1 MEKRFIGIDID
12 RGWVRLAVVC
22 HSKNGPALLALQKRA
37 WSDREGPVQVLRDLT
52 ANTRIFGDR
61 LAAALPA
68 TSAFTRWLDYPFA
81 DPKKIAAAVRF
92 ALAGQLPTAIDHQV
106 VIVQGLE
113 ADGQG
118 GCRVA
123 ATAVSESTIEEF
135 LAPFEEAG
143 IPLQIL
149 DLTSFAIPRALA
161 GRTGDGLVALLREEE
176 TVITLLQKGQTT
188 DYRLFS
194 GPVRGTAHQRAA
206 WLISQGQALLA
217 GHGLQQHPFF
227 LLGPKADLALLEAL
241 RGRGR
246 KADFPDWKMYDE
258 QIAPEFM
265 PAAALAWRATFS
277 DRAGQGNFRRGRFAL
292 KGEWAALKKKLLTAA
307 AVLTLAATLAVG
319 SAWLGYAHKARRA
332 EALQQE
338 LKTLFSATFP
348 NVKTLVDIPLQM
360 RQEVNELRNKGGR
373 LGLGSRP
380 SALQVLREIS
390 LRAPGE
396 VPVDI
401 RELSYGTDE
410 VRLEGTA
417 ASFDHINRLA
427 RSLKASPLF
436 ADARISDAKTGLDGK
451 QVDFR
456 LNLAFSREVQP

>member
-12 RGWVRLAVVC
+12 RGWVRLAVAGRT
-22 HSKNGPALLALQKRA
+22 KNGPALLALQKRA
-37 WSDREGPVQVLRDLT
+37 WSEKEGLVQVLRDLT

-92 ALAGQLPTAIDHQV
+92 ALAGQLPTAIDHQM

-113 ADGQG
+113 ADSRG

-123 ATAVSESTIEEF
+123 ASAVPEVTIEAF

-143 IPLQIL
+143 IPLQVL

-161 GRTGDGLVALLREEE
+161 CRTGDGLVVLLREEE

-217 GHGLQQHPFF
+217 AHGLQPQPFF
-227 LLGPKADLALLEAL
+227 LIGPKADPALLEAL
-241 RGRGR
+241 HIRRR
-246 KADFPDWKMYDE
+246 DADFPEWKIYDE
-258 QIAPEFM
+258 QIPPEFM

-277 DRAGQGNFRRGRFAL
+277 DQAGQGNFRRGRFAL

-307 AVLTLAATLAVG
+307 AVLVLTAALAVG

-338 LKTLFSATFP
+338 MKTLFSATFP
-348 NVKTLVDIPLQM
+348 EVKVLVDIPRQM
-360 RQEVNELRNKGGR
+360 SQEVGELRNRGGR
-373 LGLGSRP
+373 LGLESSA

-390 LRAPGE
+390 LRTPKE

-410 VRLEGTA
+410 VRLEGSA
-417 ASFDHINRLA
+417 ASFDHINRLS

-436 ADARISDAKTGLDGK
+436 AEARISDAKTSLDGQ

-456 LNLAFSREVQP
+456 LNIGFSREVQP

>member
-12 RGWVRLAVVC
+12 RGWVRLAVAGR
-22 HSKNGPALLALQKRA
+22 SKSGPALLALQKRA
-37 WSDREGPVQVLRDLT
+37 WSDSEGPVQVLRDLT

-81 DPKKIAAAVRF
+81 DPKKIGAAVRF
-92 ALAGQLPTAIDHQV
+92 ALAGQLPTSIDHQM

-113 ADGQG
+113 TDGRG

-123 ATAVSESTIEEF
+123 ASAVPEATIEAF
-135 LAPFEEAG
+135 LAPFEDAG

-149 DLTSFAIPRALA
+149 DLISFAIPRALA
-161 GRTGDGLVALLREEE
+161 DRTGDGLVVLLREEE
-176 TVITLLQKGQTT
+176 TVIALLQNGQTT

-194 GPVRGTAHQRAA
+194 GPLRGTAHQKAA
-206 WLISQGQALLA
+206 WLISRGLALLA
-217 GHGLQQHPFF
+217 SHGQQPKPFF
-227 LLGPKADLALLEAL
+227 LLGPKTDPALLEAL
-241 RGRGR
+241 RQRGR
-246 KADFPDWKMYDE
+246 KADFPDWKIYDE
-258 QIAPEFM
+258 QIPPEFM
-265 PAAALAWRATFS
+265 PAAALALRATLS
-277 DRAGQGNFRRGRFAL
+277 DQAGQGNFRRGRFAL

-307 AVLTLAATLAVG
+307 AVLVLTAALAVG
-319 SAWLGYAHKARRA
+319 SAWLGYGHKARRA
-332 EALQQE
+332 EALRQE
-338 LKTLFSATFP
+338 QKTLFSATFP
-348 NVKTLVDIPLQM
+348 EVKPLNDILLQM
-360 RQEVNELRNKGGR
+360 RQQVDELRSKGGR
-373 LGLGSRP
+373 LGLGSRA
-380 SALQVLREIS
+380 SALRVLREIS
-390 LRAPGE
+390 LCTPKE

-427 RSLKASPLF
+427 RSLEASPLF
-436 ADARISDAKTGLDGK
+436 AEARISDAKTGLDSQ

-456 LNLAFSREVQP
+456 LNLSFSREVQP

>member
-12 RGWVRLAVVC
+12 RGWVRLAVAGRG
-22 HSKNGPALLALQKRA
+22 KNGPALLALQKRA
-37 WSDREGPVQVLRDLT
+37 WSDKEGPGQVLRDLT
-52 ANTRIFGDR
+52 TDTRIFGDR

-68 TSAFTRWLDYPFA
+68 TRAFTRWLDYPFA

-92 ALAGQLPTAIDHQV
+92 ALAGQLPTSVDHHA
-106 VIVQGLE
+106 VIVQALE
-113 ADGQG
+113 PDGKG

-123 ATAVSESTIEEF
+123 ATAVSESTIEAF

-161 GRTGDGLVALLREEE
+161 DRTGDSLVVLLREEE
-176 TVITLLQKGQTT
+176 TVITLLQKGQAT

-194 GPVRGTAHQRAA
+194 GPLRGTAHQRAA

-217 GHGLQQHPFF
+217 AHGLQTQPFF
-227 LLGPKADLALLEAL
+227 VLGPKADPALIEAL
-241 RGRGR
+241 RRRGR
-246 KADFPDWKMYDE
+246 KADFPDWKIFDE
-258 QIAPEFM
+258 QIPPEFM

-277 DRAGQGNFRRGRFAL
+277 DQAGQGNFRRGRFAL

-307 AVLTLAATLAVG
+307 AVLVLTAALAVG
-319 SAWLGYAHKARRA
+319 SAWLGYVHKARRA
-332 EALQQE
+332 EALRQE
-338 LKTLFSATFP
+338 QKTLFSATFP
-348 NVKTLVDIPLQM
+348 QVKTLVDIPLQM
-360 RQEVNELRNKGGR
+360 RQQVDELRSKGGR
-373 LGLGSRP
+373 LGLGSRA
-380 SALQVLREIS
+380 SALQVLGEVS
-390 LRAPGE
+390 LRTPKE

-401 RELSYGTDE
+401 RELNYGTDE

-417 ASFDHINRLA
+417 ASFDHINRLT

-436 ADARISDAKTGLDGK
+436 AEARISDAKTGLDGK

-456 LNLAFSREVQP
+456 LNLSFSREVQP